1 MTFAPDM
8 QGAAPADTQSL
19 RSSGDGTDD
28 GQIMLL
34 SIVYGLIA
42 LGLVLVVATVSH
54 LHIERKRLWGVADA
68 LAAGAA
74 DAGDLDTWYRSGGA
88 DGLVLSDASVAE
100 AVTTQL
106 EAMPAAVTGSFADL
120 TVIASS
126 PDGER
131 VDVTLSATA
140 RPPFVPWVLIP
151 WRDGIVVEVT
161 SQAHATEP

>member
-1 MTFAPDM
+1 VIPD
-8 QGAAPADTQSL
+8 AHSFEPAVARRRPS
-19 RSSGDGTDD
+19 GTDD

-34 SIVYGLIA
+34 SIVYGLVTLA
-42 LGLVLVVATVSH
+42 LVLVVATVSH

-74 DAGDLDTWYRSGGA
+74 DAVDQDAWYRSGGA
-88 DGLVLSDASVAE
+88 DGFVLSDASVME
-100 AVTTQL
+100 AARTQL

-120 TVIASS
+120 TVTASS
-126 PDGER
+126 PDGEQ
-131 VDVTLSATA
+131 VEVTMSATA

-151 WRDGIVVEVT
+151 WRDGILIEVT